1 MSDATNI
8 GPQIRAKC
16 WLERADE
23 AIAEL
28 AERQHGVVSRTQLL
42 EVGLG
47 RRAIGHRLA
56 RSRLHPVHSGVY
68 AVGHRVLS
76 REGRWM
82 AAVLG
87 GGDRAVLSHRSAA
100 ALWCLRP
107 TGRTRIEVTVPR
119 WRRKRAGVQ
128 VHVARLPGDEVT
140 VVRGIPV
147 TTVSRTLLDLASVL
161 DRRQME
167 RACNEAEVRELA
179 GRLSVSDLIEDIRA
193 VLAFRC

>member
-1 MSDATNI
+1 
-8 GPQIRAKC
+8 
-16 WLERADE
+16 
-23 AIAEL
+23 
-28 AERQHGVVSRTQLL
+28 
-42 EVGLG
+42 
-47 RRAIGHRLA
+47 
-56 RSRLHPVHSGVY
+56 
-68 AVGHRVLS
+68 
-76 REGRWM
+76 M

-161 DRRQME
+161 NRRQME